1 MKVLRALPFLLGL
14 FVLTGCSFSL
24 AADVTPPPGMP
35 QSVAPQP
42 QPQAISQAY
51 PSTPPDPQA
60 GKPIYEEKCAP
71 CHGET
76 GQGDGPNASQ
86 LPNPVAALGDPD
98 FARGSTPAQWYS
110 VVTQGNMERFMPP
123 FASLTDPQRWD
134 VVAYAFSLSA
144 APDAVAQGKDL
155 YQANCARCHGDQG
168 LGDGP
173 DAAGLSKAPR
183 SLADQAFMAE
193 KSGNDLFKVISAGVA
208 PDMSAFAD
216 KLPDDQRWALADYLR
231 TLTFAAAGAPQ
242 AVAATPV
249 PGETP
254 SAQSAATPVISATQA
269 ITGTQTASDIGTVQ
283 GAVAS
288 PASVVLPAGL
298 PVTLQGYDTMQVVYT
313 QTTSLQSDGK
323 FIFENVIMPAGRAFM
338 AALEYAGTKY
348 GSDISVVKAGVHT
361 LDLPIQ
367 VYETTT
373 DASALSA
380 DRLHLFFVLVDAK
393 TLRIIELYVISNSGD
408 KTVVPSATGQPAVT
422 FKLPAGATNLEFQD
436 GSLGG
441 RYIQTADGFGDTAS
455 VRPGAGAYQVLFA
468 YEMPYDRKLDLAQPI
483 SLPVGAVVILVPEG
497 SIKVKSDLIQDDGVR
512 DVQGTKYHTY
522 SGGALKQ
529 GDELRMTITASS
541 SAGGLGLSSGSSTSL
556 VIGLGGFGLALIL
569 AGVWLFRRNRAIS
582 LAEGSEAAPQAAERS
597 GGENAQ
603 TLMDAIL
610 ALDDLFQE
618 GKLPEEAY
626 RQRRAALKARLK
638 ELMQ

>member
-1 MKVLRALPFLLGL
+1 MKVIRLTPILLSLFL
-14 FVLTGCSFSL
+14 LTGCSFSL

-42 QPQAISQAY
+42 RPQAVSQAF
-51 PSTPPDPQA
+51 PATAPDAEA
-60 GKPIYEEKCAP
+60 GKSIYAEKCAP

-86 LPNPVAALGDPD
+86 LPNPPAALGSPD
-98 FARGSTPAQWYS
+98 FARRASPAQWFS

-123 FASLTDPQRWD
+123 FTSLSDAQRWD

-144 APDAVAQGKDL
+144 APESVAQGKDL

-173 DAAGLSKAPR
+173 DAAGLSKAPP
-183 SLADQAFMAE
+183 SLADQAFMAQ
-193 KSGNDLFKVISAGVA
+193 KSGEDLFTAISEGAA
-208 PDMSAFAD
+208 PDMPAFAD
-216 KLPDDQRWALADYLR
+216 KLSADQRWALAAYLR
-231 TLTFAAAGAPQ
+231 TLTFAAPGAPQ
-242 AVAATPV
+242 TAASTPV

-254 SAQSAATPVISATQA
+254 PAASAATPVISATQA
-269 ITGTQTASDIGTVQ
+269 ISGTQTASDLGTVQ
-283 GAVAS
+283 GSVIA

-298 PVTLQGYDTMQVVYT
+298 PVTLQGYDNMQVVYT
-313 QTTSLQSDGK
+313 QTIPLQADGQ
-323 FIFENVIMPAGRAFM
+323 FIFENVVMPAGRAFM
-338 AALEYAGTKY
+338 ATLEYAGTTY
-348 GSDISVVKAGVHT
+348 GSDISVAEAGVHT
-361 LDLPIQ
+361 LELPIQ

-380 DRLHLFFVLVDAK
+380 DRLHLFFELVDAQ
-393 TLRIIELYVISNSGD
+393 TLRVIELYIISNAGD
-408 KTVVPSATGQPAVT
+408 KTVVPAADGQPSVT
-422 FKLPAGATNLEFQD
+422 FKLPAGATKLEFQD

-441 RYIQTADGFGDTAS
+441 RYIQTADGFGDTAP
-455 VRPGAGAYQVLFA
+455 VRPGSGAYQVLFA
-468 YEMPYDRKLDLAQPI
+468 YEMPYDRKLDLDQPI

-497 SIKVKSDLIQDDGVR
+497 SIKVKGDQIQDGGVR

-522 SGGALKQ
+522 SGGALQ
-529 GDELRMTITASS
+529 RGDELRMTVTASASGGGAGLASAS
-541 SAGGLGLSSGSSTSL
+541 SASL
-556 VIGLGGFGLALIL
+556 VIGLAGFGLALIL
-569 AGVWLFRRNRAIS
+569 AGVWLFRRNQANAQ
-582 LAEGSEAAPQAAERS
+582 AEGSTAASQGDEKW

-610 ALDDLFQE
+610 ALDDLYQE

-638 ELMQ
+638 ELLQ